1 MKVKKKIIER
11 LKEYVPS
18 MIVTVVIATLVF
30 ISQFPYFAGVISFVF
45 VDCIIGYWYKN
56 KVICDK
62 AKINAQAS
70 NENKDLMFNSEYFD
84 LYYEFNY
91 NQMMFVLRAICLAFS
106 LCPFLYNVIE
116 DKIQCTII
124 GIAIAV
130 AVFVASTIISSVG
143 KRNSALLHLC
153 NKRNNN
159 WFGEYTNEELDILR
173 KLKD

>member
-56 KVICDK
+56 KVICDRAKLK
-62 AKINAQAS
+62 AQES
-70 NENKDLMFNSEYFD
+70 KDMIFNSEYFD
-84 LYYEFNY
+84 LYHEFSF

-173 KLKD
+173 KLED